1 MSILFDI
8 GADLEYRKR
17 ISQTETTEIQI
28 FSSQPKAGRKDTRA
42 NPITAY
48 SQLSSLRRSRD
59 VTTYFYT
66 LYFLHTLNSYF
77 LLICLIS
84 LSILIFILYIF
95 WNIDFHLFI
104 ILRHPQFAVRRPL
117 SAIRRPFPCFT
128 APAMRS
134 LTNSFSYTFFYSTY
148 KLSLF
153 FCKK

>member
-28 FSSQPKAGRKDTRA
+28 FSSQPKVGRKDTRA

-66 LYFLHTLNSYF
+66 LFLTYFKFLFFTHLSYF
-77 LLICLIS
+77 FVYLNIYLIHFWKHGFSFIYYSPPSTVRRSPSAVRHPPSVPLFYRS
-84 LSILIFILYIF
+84 RYEIFDKLF
-95 WNIDFHLFI
+95 QLHLF
-104 ILRHPQFAVRRPL
+104 L
-117 SAIRRPFPCFT
+117 
-128 APAMRS
+128 
-134 LTNSFSYTFFYSTY
+134 
-148 KLSLF
+148 
-153 FCKK
+153 

>member
-28 FSSQPKAGRKDTRA
+28 FSSQPKVGRKDTRA

-66 LYFLHTLNSYF
+66 LFLTYFKFLFFTHLSYF
-77 LLICLIS
+77 FVYLNIYLIHFLKHRFS
-84 LSILIFILYIF
+84 FIYYS
-95 WNIDFHLFI
+95 
-104 ILRHPQFAVRRPL
+104 PPSTVRRSP

-134 LTNSFSYTFFYSTY
+134 LANSFSYTFFYRTY

-153 FCKK
+153 FSKK